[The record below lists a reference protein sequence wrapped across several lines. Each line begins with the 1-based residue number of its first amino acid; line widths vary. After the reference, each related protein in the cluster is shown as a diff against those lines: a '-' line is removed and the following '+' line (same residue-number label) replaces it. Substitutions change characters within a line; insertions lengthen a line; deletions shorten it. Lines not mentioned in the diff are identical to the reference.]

1 MKRLI
6 LAASLIAL
14 APSAFADDSCAAA
27 ETDNT
32 ESAQAIRPDSEAAG
46 AGSTSEAETNAGEAN
61 TGEGNNEESR
71 GEQTDSSSAREL
83 DV

>member
-14 APSAFADDSCAAA
+14 APSAFADDSYAAA
-27 ETDNT
+27 ETDDT
-32 ESAQAIRPDSEAAG
+32 ESAQIIQPDSEPAG
-46 AGSTSEAETNAGEAN
+46 AGNG
-61 TGEGNNEESR
+61 GEGNNEESR
-71 GEQTDSSSAREL
+71 GEETDSSFAREL

>member
-14 APSAFADDSCAAA
+14 APSAFADDSYSAA

-32 ESAQAIRPDSEAAG
+32 ESAQVIQPDSEAAG
-46 AGSTSEAETNAGEAN
+46 AGNS
-61 TGEGNNEESR
+61 GEGNNEESR
-71 GEQTDSSSAREL
+71 GEETDSSSAREL